1 MSSRHPTE
9 RDNQSEKGI
18 MHRVHQM
25 TEELNLIA
33 SAFNKKQSIGKSS
46 QITQNESSQS
56 KLDLPIEE
64 SNIVAPKSRPAQ
76 IRPSLTK
83 KITEKEKYMLR
94 MRAMAQD
101 SVHETKTYHV
111 FLKH

>member
-1 MSSRHPTE
+1 M
-9 RDNQSEKGI
+9 Q
-18 MHRVHQM
+18 RVHQM
-25 TEELNLIA
+25 TEELKFIA
-33 SAFNKKQSIGKSS
+33 SAFNNRESIQSELNRS
-46 QITQNESSQS
+46 
-56 KLDLPIEE
+56 IEDT
-64 SNIVAPKSRPAQ
+64 NIVAQPKTRPAP

-101 SVHETKTYHV
+101 SVHETKTYQV

>member
-1 MSSRHPTE
+1 M
-9 RDNQSEKGI
+9 Q
-18 MHRVHQM
+18 RVHQM
-25 TEELNLIA
+25 TEELNFIA
-33 SAFNKKQSIGKSS
+33 SAFNNRESIQSELNRS
-46 QITQNESSQS
+46 
-56 KLDLPIEE
+56 IEDT
-64 SNIVAPKSRPAQ
+64 NIVAQPKTRPAP

-101 SVHETKTYHV
+101 SVHETKTYQV